1 MPKRL
6 STTGS
11 ELFIVDNSE
20 EDWKVVR
27 YLNDWCQISKAID
40 IATGYFEIGSLLSLK
55 DEWQKVDQIRILMG
69 DEVSLRTGKAF
80 AAGLKK
86 AEARLDES
94 LEAEKEKNDFLLGVP
109 AIVEA
114 IRSGKIKCR
123 IYRKDKFHA
132 KAYITHARLEVV
144 GSSALVGSSN
154 FTHPGLTENIE
165 LNVQITG
172 QPVGVLQEWYE
183 EHWKEGEDVTPEILR
198 TIERHT
204 REFSPFEVYTK
215 ALFEYFLGREKSQES
230 WERNESAI
238 YNILSRYQKDGYH
251 RALQIADDW
260 GGTLVCDGVGLGKTF
275 IGLMLIERYLYE
287 GKRVLLLVPR
297 SAMASVWMRW
307 IDRYLRPRYGRAV
320 REQLYI
326 HTHTE
331 LEREGTISQEDYEY
345 FRRYVDAVI
354 VDEAHHFR
362 HAFRKRGQR
371 LYGLTEDK
379 KVFLLTA
386 TPINNSL
393 DDLYFLI
400 CYLIPRTVRWEA
412 GRFLPKQDFFKRIS
426 ILDLRAHFNEAE
438 AKLDRLTHATVDEA
452 AIAEDFLRTDALL
465 RAILIQRSR
474 RYVRE
479 SEKLEES
486 APLFP
491 VRQRPRVIEYS
502 LKKVYAGIYDDI
514 VTAFGR
520 KQPLVSLAAYN
531 SEAYR
536 TKGTVDEK
544 QAGYQRL
551 VLGLIRTLLLKRLES
566 SYKAFEGSL
575 EELLKK
581 MAGFL
586 NAHDPERFQSWVAR
600 HRSQWD
606 TVFEH
611 QRVRF
616 VDEEDDLIEESDLL
630 EEPEE
635 KLSADEYD
643 LKRLLDDVVEDMGQ
657 LVSILTKVYD
667 HLTPKKDDKLHQ
679 FIHVLET
686 NPRLRSDK
694 LVVFTEFRDTARYL
708 YSELK
713 GRGFTHVEEIDST
726 RKLNREKVIKR
737 FSPYYNEP
745 DPGEMER
752 LLQEP
757 IRILISTDVLSE
769 GLNLQDAQLL
779 INYDLHWN
787 PVRLM
792 QRIGRVDRRL
802 NVEIEAKLGRK
813 NQKIDFWNFLPPG
826 ELEDVLGLF
835 QRVTGKVLRINRT
848 LGIEGALL
856 TPDDPDA
863 TIKDFNER
871 YEGQES
877 VEERLKLEFEKLER
891 EHPDLIAQLPG
902 FPKRIFT
909 GKKAE
914 AVASLKGVFCAYRF
928 PPLPNPGLPDETPS
942 GPGELRWYFRT
953 SDGRVVGDLDKIAE
967 AIRSAPATPRHVA
980 SAADSL
986 SEARRAIER
995 HIKDTNLKT
1004 LQAPMG
1010 YKPILVCW
1018 MDVS

>member
-1 MPKRL
+1 MPKRV
-6 STTGS
+6 SQTGS

-27 YLNDWCQISKAID
+27 YLHDWCQLSKSID
-40 IATGYFEIGSLLSLK
+40 VATGYFEIGSFLALR

-69 DEVSLRTGKAF
+69 DEVSLRTKTAF
-80 AAGLKK
+80 NAGLQRV
-86 AEARLDES
+86 EEHLDTSIER
-94 LEAEKEKNDFLLGVP
+94 EKEDNDFLRGVP
-109 AIVEA
+109 AIVEG
-114 IRSGKIKCR
+114 IRSGKIQCR

-132 KAYITHARLEVV
+132 KAYITHARLDVV

-154 FTHPGLTENIE
+154 FTYPGLTENVE

-183 EHWKEGEDVTPEILR
+183 QHWNEAEPVTETLLR

-230 WERNESAI
+230 WERNESVI
-238 YNILSRYQKDGYH
+238 YNLLSRYQKDGYH

-260 GGTLVCDGVGLGKTF
+260 GGTLICDGVGLGKTF

-297 SAMASVWMRW
+297 SAMESVWMRW
-307 IDRYLRPRYGRAV
+307 INRYLRPRYGRAV

-345 FRRYVDAVI
+345 YQRYVDAVI

-371 LYGLTEDK
+371 LYSLTEEKDIY
-379 KVFLLTA
+379 LLTA

-393 DDLYFLI
+393 DDLYFLV
-400 CYLIPRTVRWEA
+400 CYLIPRADKWEA
-412 GRFLPKQDFFKRIS
+412 GRFRPKQDYFTQIGIR
-426 ILDLRAHFNEAE
+426 DLRAHFNEAE

-465 RAILIQRSR
+465 RAVLIQRSR

-491 VRQRPRVIEYS
+491 VRQRPWVIEYS

-536 TKGTVDEK
+536 TKGVDEK

-586 NAHDPERFQSWVAR
+586 NAHDPDRFQSWVAR

-606 TVFEH
+606 TVLEH
-611 QRVRF
+611 QRARF
-616 VDEEDDLIEESDLL
+616 VDEEGDLIEESDLL

-635 KLSADEYD
+635 KLSPDEYD

-657 LVSILTKVYD
+657 LVGILTKVYD
-667 HLTPKKDDKLHQ
+667 HLTPKTDDKLHK
-679 FIHVLET
+679 FVRVLET
-686 NPRLRSDK
+686 EPRLHSEK
-694 LVVFTEFRDTARYL
+694 VVVFTEFRDTARYL
-708 YSELK
+708 YTQLR
-713 GRGFTHVEEIDST
+713 GRGFTQVEEIDST
-726 RKLNREKVIKR
+726 RKLNRERVIKR

-745 DPGEMER
+745 DSGELEK
-752 LLQEP
+752 LQQEP
-757 IRILISTDVLSE
+757 IRVLISTDVLSE

-802 NVEIEAKLGRK
+802 NPEIEAKLGRK
-813 NQKIDFWNFLPPG
+813 AQKIEFWNFLPPG
-826 ELEDVLGLF
+826 ELEEVLRLF
-835 QRVTGKVLRINRT
+835 RTVTGKVLRINRT

-877 VEERLKLEFEKLER
+877 VEEKLKLEFERLER

-902 FPKRIFT
+902 FPRRVFT
-909 GKKAE
+909 GRKSA
-914 AVASLKGVFCAYRF
+914 AATSLKGLFCAYRF
-928 PPLPNPGLPDETPS
+928 PPLPKPALPDEKPS
-942 GPGELRWYFRT
+942 GPGEVRWYFHT
-953 SDGRVVGDLDKIAE
+953 SDGRIVGDLGKIAD

-980 SAADSL
+980 SAPESL
-986 SEARRAIER
+986 SEARRAIEQ
-995 HIKDTNLKT
+995 HIRNTHLRT
-1004 LQAPMG
+1004 LQAPVG
-1010 YKPILVCW
+1010 YKPVLVCW
-1018 MDVS
+1018 MEVS